1 VKHVYFPWGKLGNID
16 KVEKILARN
25 LNFEPFLSIFGP
37 WMVLEMSEIW
47 YSSSTFKRAFIWYPW
62 ARNRTIIEKKK
73 FWARSSSSLVH
84 TYDASDA
91 IDAKHGFESKSLQ
104 VMLEIGQNSNFQPKP
119 NLLTLLKC
127 QKVCRLCSKVCA
139 GPFQNLNL
147 LT

>member
-1 VKHVYFPWGKLGNID
+1 MRCLRLDILHLLLKELSFDTPG
-16 KVEKILARN
+16 VEIG
-25 LNFEPFLSIFGP
+25 PFLKKNSEP
-37 WMVLEMSEIW
+37 DLVLH
-47 YSSSTFKRAFIWYPW
+47 
-62 ARNRTIIEKKK
+62 
-73 FWARSSSSLVH
+73 LVH